1 MTRDEFDEA
10 LLRYGAD
17 LTRWSPA
24 EAEAARQLV
33 TGDREAAKMLAD
45 FGVFEETIAEA
56 VRPPPFGAPEIG
68 RVLTALEETD
78 DLWRPSRG
86 FWIAGA
92 SVSLFSF
99 AAGAVLM
106 VATLSSSGALDLA
119 LALADVASGGGE
131 IGGLM

>member
-1 MTRDEFDEA
+1 MTRGEFDEA

-17 LTRWSPA
+17 LTWWPPR
-24 EAEAARQLV
+24 EAEAARRLV
-33 TGDREAAKMLAD
+33 AADREAAKMLAD
-45 FGVFEETIAEA
+45 FATFEQTVADA
-56 VRPPPFGAPEIG
+56 VRPPPFGAAEIG
-68 RVLTALEETD
+68 RVLGALKEKEDT
-78 DLWRPSRG
+78 WRPGRG

-92 SVSLFSF
+92 SVSLLSF

-119 LALADVASGGGE
+119 LALAEAASGGGE

>member
-17 LTRWSPA
+17 FTRWPPR

-33 TGDREAAKMLAD
+33 AGDRDAAKMLAD
-45 FGVFEETIAEA
+45 FRAFEDTIADA
-56 VRPPPFGAPEIG
+56 VRPPPLGTPEIG
-68 RVLTALEETD
+68 RVLASLDDTEET
-78 DLWRPSRG
+78 WRPGRG

-92 SVSLFSF
+92 SVSLLSF

-119 LALADVASGGGE
+119 LALVDVTAGGGE

>member
-17 LTRWSPA
+17 LTRWPPRK
-24 EAEAARQLV
+24 AEAARQLMA
-33 TGDREAAKMLAD
+33 GDRDAAKMLAD
-45 FGVFEETIAEA
+45 FSVFEHMIANA
-56 VRPPPFGAPEIG
+56 VRPPAIGAAEIG
-68 RVLTALEETD
+68 RVLGAIEAKNDT
-78 DLWRPSRG
+78 WRPGRG

-119 LALADVASGGGE
+119 LALGDVAAGGAE